1 MLLFIGASSGM
12 LPALA
17 VLNCCRRWALAI
29 ALMMALSIRGR
40 APDPA
45 SRLAKLVDRTVRR
58 FRPDAEL
65 GHKPGEIVG
74 KKQNS
79 RGKASK
85 VLVAG

>member
-1 MLLFIGASSGM
+1 MK
-12 LPALA
+12 
-17 VLNCCRRWALAI
+17 
-29 ALMMALSIRGR
+29 ALSSRGR

-45 SRLAKLVDRTVRR
+45 SRLAKVVDRTVRR
-58 FRPDAEL
+58 FRLDAEP

-74 KKQNS
+74 KKQNN